1 MNSSH
6 NSNEVPKVADFLG
19 VSSKSTENESD
30 LAAFN
35 EMNNSNHHSLDNYL
49 FMPPVQ
55 NNSATSSNN
64 YDQYEENANNNLQ
77 SLTLSMGSGTTKDST
92 CETSGDN
99 NIVEAAATPRR
110 ALDTFGQRTSI
121 YRGVT
126 RFENILIYSFNLL
139 HVLYTLML
147 VL

>member
-30 LAAFN
+30 LAAYN
-35 EMNNSNHHSLDNYL
+35 EMNNSNHHSLDDYL
-49 FMPPVQ
+49 LMPPVQ
-55 NNSATSSNN
+55 NSSATSSNN
-64 YDQYEENANNNLQ
+64 YDQYEENPNNNLQ

-92 CETSGDN
+92 CDN

-126 RFENILIYSFNLL
+126 RFENIFDILFKFFACLA
-139 HVLYTLML
+139 
-147 VL
+147 